1 MNRTLIILFIV
12 GLIPAISLNAQSAG
26 QTNAEH
32 SDAANKIVSPTET
45 FRVEVTPEAME
56 IHQSGMLW
64 DGHNDLPWAVRR
76 QAGSSFDKIDIRQP
90 TALQTDIP
98 RLRQG
103 GVKAQFW
110 SVFVPAST
118 RDNATA
124 LITTLEQ
131 IDLVHEMCRRYP
143 DVFELALNSSDVERI
158 IANGKIASLIGME
171 GGHSIENSL
180 QNLRRLYDRG
190 ARYMTLTHSKS
201 LDWADS
207 ATDEALH
214 NGLTDFGK
222 EVVLEMNRLGML
234 VDISHVS
241 EKVMHDVLDIST
253 APVIF
258 SHSSAKAICDHDRNV
273 SDAIL
278 KRLPTN
284 GSVVMINFMS
294 GYVVPT
300 EQIKAEPQARG
311 HYKMVVDHIE
321 HVIKTAGID
330 NVGIGSDF
338 DGVPSTP
345 VGLDDVSC
353 YPNIT
358 QELLNRGYDK
368 EQIHKILGGNVLRV
382 FKEAEAAAQ
391 KLQAQAKQ

>member
-1 MNRTLIILFIV
+1 MNRTLIIFFIV
-12 GLIPAISLNAQSAG
+12 GSIPAMSLNAQSTG
-26 QTNAEH
+26 QTNSEH
-32 SDAANKIVSPTET
+32 SDAANKIVSPTDT

-330 NVGIGSDF
+330 HVGIGSDF
-338 DGVPSTP
+338 DGVPRTP

-358 QELLNRGYDK
+358 QELLNRGYNK

-391 KLQAQAKQ
+391 KLQAQSKQ